1 MLEAPRIVSSLIVE
15 NTLIPQVIPGRIE
28 GRAMR
33 NLNNPWE
40 FICERAG
47 LKDVRL
53 HDCRHSYASRA
64 ISLGENLPMIRE
76 LLGRRKIQTT
86 ARYAQLA
93 RDSVK
98 LAAEPVADSLAA
110 DLDTTENVSVV
121 K

>member
-1 MLEAPRIVSSLIVE
+1 
-15 NTLIPQVIPGRIE
+15 
-28 GRAMR
+28 MR

-40 FICERAG
+40 FICERTG
-47 LKDVRL
+47 LENVRV

-64 ISLGENLPMIRE
+64 IPLGDSLPMIRK

-86 ARYAQLA
+86 ACYAQLA
-93 RDSVK
+93 RDTVK